1 MGHVAAQPL
10 RYAVVSAVTAI
21 VATTAAIVI
30 ALGQDMPSAAALGV
44 SFGISFAPHSALV
57 AMPMGAILG
66 ALRARMGRLL
76 FVLVAALCA
85 AGLGM
90 LLGRWIVGDGNYFPK
105 SLANRICITWTLAAL
120 VVAAF
125 ARGEPEPKAGE
136 D

>member
-21 VATTAAIVI
+21 AATTAAIII
-30 ALGQDMPSAAALGV
+30 ALGQDKPGAAALGF

-57 AMPMGAILG
+57 AMPVGAILG

-76 FVLVAALCA
+76 FVLLASLCA
-85 AGLGM
+85 AAMGM
-90 LLGRWIVGDGNYFPK
+90 LLGRWVVGDGNYFPE
-105 SLANRICITWTLAAL
+105 SLASHICITWTLAAL

-125 ARGEPEPKAGE
+125 AGVEPEPKAGE